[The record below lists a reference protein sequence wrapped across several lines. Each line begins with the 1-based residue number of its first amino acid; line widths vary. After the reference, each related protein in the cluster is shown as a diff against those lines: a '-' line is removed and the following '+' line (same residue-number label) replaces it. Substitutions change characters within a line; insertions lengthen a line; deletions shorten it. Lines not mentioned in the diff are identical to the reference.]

1 MTRQRVSDPNL
12 RSLGKFQGNIDRNSN
27 FLQQALDHN
36 LGRNV
41 RVAKL
46 LGYLALLRQGGAS
59 LTGII
64 RCVAAQRQNF
74 SSSKLM
80 THMNLPTG
88 PTEAAH
94 FLPGQILMGVDP
106 IWSFAKNPITRG
118 HIEFLF
124 AEVEHLPAPFN
135 HADTAAEA
143 KGEAGGLCSA
153 LVRAC
158 KTLVGRRSTGRV
170 PDGKISLEL
179 VQAAYE
185 DWHQDA
191 VRALS
196 SGAEKKLTKPGIP
209 PLVGN
214 PFDGYTAESIS
225 ARSGASSGLWNRDDS
240 LRILQYYLE
249 DQQQRTWQWVTR
261 DCREAL
267 REVEWNFKG

>member
-1 MTRQRVSDPNL
+1 MTRQRVSDSNL
-12 RSLGKFQGNIDRNSN
+12 RSLGNFQGKIDRNSN
-27 FLQQALDHN
+27 FLQQALNHN
-36 LGRNV
+36 LGRNI

-46 LGYLALLRQGGAS
+46 LGYLALLRQSGFP

-80 THMNLPTG
+80 THMNQPAG

-94 FLPGQILMGVDP
+94 FLPGQILIGVDP
-106 IWSFAKNPITRG
+106 IWSVAKNPVTRG

-153 LVRAC
+153 LVHAC
-158 KTLVGRRSTGRV
+158 RTLVGRRLTSTV
-170 PDGKISLEL
+170 SEGKISLEL
-179 VQAAYE
+179 LQAAYE

-191 VRALS
+191 VRAFS
-196 SGAEKKLTKPGIP
+196 NGAAAKSTKPGIP

-214 PFDGYTAESIS
+214 SFDGYTAESIS
-225 ARSGASSGLWNRDDS
+225 ARSGAGSQHWNRDDS
-240 LRILQYYLE
+240 LRILQYYIE
-249 DQQQRTWQWVTR
+249 DQQQRTWQWVTK